1 MSVSIL
7 FAFFFLA
14 MAMAIPSRALA
25 RLNIPYPFYVVSGAQ
40 NEVRVLEDGITALH
54 LRVEMIRR
62 AKKNIEVE
70 YFIFNTD
77 TAGKIILN
85 ELIAA
90 AKRGVKVR
98 ILVDKSFTVLK
109 LKFNMAKELAS
120 HNVKLRYYN
129 PAAIYQI
136 SSSNFRNHRKLIS
149 VDDKE
154 AITGGRNMGD
164 DYYDLSTHFNFNDR
178 DIHIQGPMARAMRD
192 SFDSYYNHEISE
204 RPDLTQAVPARDAAA
219 AKAALRE
226 GPAEVAAR
234 NRMATVG
241 RNVLANL
248 QGYNCPELTYATDA
262 PGGDF
267 GNRIDPDYSGN
278 FRHLRKVLRDR
289 LLKVDDRL
297 IISSPYMIHNSRTEE
312 LFAGLVAKKVKIH
325 IYTNSL
331 ASTDAIH
338 VAANMYL
345 GLQDWLNKGVNVY
358 LHDGHWPGLNP
369 QTPVA
374 IRNAHWGTHAKT
386 QIYESKNST
395 EVMIGSYNVDNRSNF
410 YNNELAVFCKGSPAF
425 TGEVKRGIVAL
436 TQKGLRIRKNN
447 TAVDRHGKVKN
458 VYGASQTEVIKM
470 KAATLP
476 SWLLKFLL

>member
-1 MSVSIL
+1 MPVSL
-7 FAFFFLA
+7 LLALFFLA
-14 MAMAIPSRALA
+14 IATAIPSRALA
-25 RLNIPYPFYVVSGAQ
+25 NLNIPYPFYAKSGPQ
-40 NEVRVLEDGITALH
+40 NQVKVIEDGITALH

-62 AKKNIEVE
+62 AKKNVEVE

-77 TAGKIILN
+77 TAGKIIAT
-85 ELIAA
+85 ELVAA
-90 AKRGVKVR
+90 AKRGVNVR
-98 ILVDKSFTVLK
+98 VLVDKSVAVLK
-109 LKFNMAKELAS
+109 LKFNIAKELAA
-120 HNVKLRYYN
+120 HKVKLRYYN
-129 PAAIYQI
+129 PAALYRI
-136 SSSNFRNHRKLIS
+136 SSANFRNHRKLIS
-149 VDDKE
+149 VDDRE

-164 DYYDLSTHFNFNDR
+164 DYFDLSTHFNFNDR
-178 DIHIQGPMARAMRD
+178 DIYIQGPMARALRD

-204 RPDLTQAVPARDAAA
+204 RPDLRQEVSAKDVAA
-219 AKAALRE
+219 AKAFLRE

-234 NRMATVG
+234 NRL
-241 RNVLANL
+241 RNVGGPILSGL
-248 QGYNCPELTYATDA
+248 RSFSCPELTYATDA

-267 GNRIDPDYSGN
+267 RNRLDPAYSGN

-289 LLKVDDRL
+289 ISKVDERV

-312 LFAGLVAKKVKIH
+312 IFAGLLAKKVNIH

-345 GLQDWLNKGVNVY
+345 GLQDWLSKGVHVY
-358 LHDGHWPGLNP
+358 LHDGKWAGLNP

-374 IRNAHWGTHAKT
+374 IRNADWGTHAKT
-386 QIYESKNST
+386 QIYESKDSS

-410 YNNELAVFCKGSPAF
+410 YNNELAVFCKGNPEF
-425 TGEVKRGIVAL
+425 TNEVKRGIVSL
-436 TQKGLRIRKNN
+436 TQKGLRVRRNN
-447 TAVDRHGKVKN
+447 TAVDRYGKIRN
-458 VYGASQTEVIKM
+458 VYGADRTEVLKM

>member
-1 MSVSIL
+1 MSVSLICAL
-7 FAFFFLA
+7 FFLVLA
-14 MAMAIPSRALA
+14 ATIPGRALA
-25 RLNIPYPFYVVSGAQ
+25 KLDIPYPFYAVSGPQ
-40 NEVRVLEDGITALH
+40 NQVKVIEDGITALH

-77 TAGKIILN
+77 TAGKIIAS
-85 ELIAA
+85 ELVAA
-90 AKRGVKVR
+90 AKRGVNVR
-98 ILVDKSFTVLK
+98 VLVDKSFTVLK
-109 LKFNMAKELAS
+109 LKFNIAKELAT
-120 HNVKLRYYN
+120 HKVKLRYYN
-129 PAAIYQI
+129 PAAIYRI
-136 SSSNFRNHRKLIS
+136 STANFRNHRKLIS
-149 VDDKE
+149 VDDRE

-164 DYYDLSTHFNFNDR
+164 DYFDLSTHFNFNDR
-178 DIHIQGPMARAMRD
+178 DIYIQGPMARALRD

-204 RPDLTQAVPARDAAA
+204 RPDLKQEVSVKDAAA
-219 AKAALRE
+219 AKAFLRE

-234 NRMATVG
+234 NRMSTVG
-241 RNVLANL
+241 KSVLSGL
-248 QGYNCPELTYATDA
+248 QAYSCPELTYATDA

-267 GNRIDPDYSGN
+267 SNRLDPEYSGN

-289 LLKVDDRL
+289 ISKVNERL

-312 LFAGLVAKKVKIH
+312 IFAGLVAKKVKIH

-331 ASTDAIH
+331 ASTDAIY

-345 GLQDWLNKGVNVY
+345 GLQDWLSKGVQVY

-369 QTPVA
+369 NTPVA
-374 IRNAHWGTHAKT
+374 IRNAIWGTHAKT
-386 QIYESKNST
+386 QIYESTNSS

-410 YNNELAVFCKGSPAF
+410 YNNELAVFCKGNPQF
-425 TGEVKRGIVAL
+425 TAEVKRGIVAL
-436 TQKGLRIRKNN
+436 TERGLKVRRNN
-447 TAVDRHGKVKN
+447 TAIDRHGKIKN
-458 VYGASQTEVIKM
+458 IYGTEETEVIKM